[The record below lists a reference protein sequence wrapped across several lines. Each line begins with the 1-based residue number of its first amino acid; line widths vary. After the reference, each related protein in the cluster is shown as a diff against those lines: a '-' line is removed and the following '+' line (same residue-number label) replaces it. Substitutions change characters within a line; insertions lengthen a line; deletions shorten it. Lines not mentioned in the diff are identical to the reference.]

1 MKKSLK
7 KWDNPSQ
14 SNQYCED
21 LAWGALTNT
30 STFNILFP
38 RWCAN
43 PFAFQINFVS
53 HTIGIVRQQG
63 ITMIFEKVEN

>member
-38 RWCAN
+38 IGSESRNRIINTNAAEDTNSTQGSVSPEGN
-43 PFAFQINFVS
+43 PCP
-53 HTIGIVRQQG
+53 
-63 ITMIFEKVEN
+63 